1 MNNIANKKILL
12 IICGGISAYKSLE
25 IIRLLKKKGA
35 TVKTILTKSAKEFV
49 TPLSVASLSQG
60 KVYDDLF
67 SHENESEMDH
77 ISLSRWSDLIL
88 VAPTTANTISKLSTG
103 SSDDLASTVIL
114 ASDKKIFLV
123 PAMNVRMWEHL
134 STKENLQK
142 LKSFGYQIIGPEIGD
157 MACGEYGEG
166 KMTEPMNI
174 INYIDD
180 YLKDIKKNKEFK
192 ALVTAGPTHE
202 YIDPVRYISNKSSGK
217 QGYEIAK
224 SLKKNGFETTL
235 ISGPTNLDPIS
246 GVNLINVSSAKE
258 MFNATLENL
267 PVDVAIFSAAVG
279 DYKVK
284 NKEKNKIKKKEKKK
298 IKNKK
303 KKKKKKNKKKKKIKK
318 KESIDLSLEKNIDI
332 LGHISKHNSLR
343 PKIVIGFAAETNNLI
358 KNSKIKLAEKNCD
371 WIIANDVSNPS
382 IGFESDFNEVS
393 IFYKNMSNE
402 KLTKMKKS
410 LLADKIVK
418 RVISQLN

>member
-284 NKEKNKIKKKEKKK
+284 NIEKD
-298 IKNKK
+298 
-303 KKKKKKNKKKKKIKK
+303 KIKK

-371 WIIANDVSNPS
+371 WIIANDISNPS

-410 LLADKIVK
+410 LLADKIIK
-418 RVISQLN
+418 RAISQLN

>member
-1 MNNIANKKILL
+1 MNNIASKKILL

-180 YLKDIKKNKEFK
+180 YLKGIRKNKEFK

-284 NKEKNKIKKKEKKK
+284 NKEKD
-298 IKNKK
+298 
-303 KKKKKKNKKKKKIKK
+303 KIKK

>member
-114 ASDKKIFLV
+114 ASNKKIFLV

-180 YLKDIKKNKEFK
+180 YLKNIKKNKEFK

-284 NKEKNKIKKKEKKK
+284 NKEKD
-298 IKNKK
+298 
-303 KKKKKKNKKKKKIKK
+303 KIKK

-343 PKIVIGFAAETNNLI
+343 PKIVIGFAAETNNLTE
-358 KNSKIKLAEKNCD
+358 NSKIKLAEKNCD